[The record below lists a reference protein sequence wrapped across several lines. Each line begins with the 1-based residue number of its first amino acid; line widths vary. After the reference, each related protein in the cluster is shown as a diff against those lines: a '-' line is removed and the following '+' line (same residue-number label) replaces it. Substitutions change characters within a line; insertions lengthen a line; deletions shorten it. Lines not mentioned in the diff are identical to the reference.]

1 MTTLSDL
8 ARQYGVT
15 PQAVSGWRDSAV
27 EKYGD
32 LPYQPVGKRKEYDS
46 DAVAKI
52 VEFSTVRPVRDDSQ
66 SVVKPDVK
74 PVVIEAGNH
83 SSVLALPNLD
93 GRAYSLER
101 FRDDSVTVLELEDPL
116 AAVEQFLEHADCL
129 IDGMNADISKRQQKL
144 KRTQEAQE
152 RVSEKVEDLKAQ
164 ARQYRRKSREIS
176 QQQNEGSTGLF
187 EAMELLKGL
196 GKSQAGNSPGASG

>member
-15 PQAVSGWRDSAV
+15 PQAVSSWRDSAV

-32 LPYQPVGKRKEYDS
+32 LPYQRVGKRKEYDP

-52 VEFSTVRPVRDDSQ
+52 VEFSTVQPARSDSQ
-66 SVVKPDVK
+66 SVAKPIVK
-74 PVVIEAGNH
+74 PVVIETDTH
-83 SSVLALPNLD
+83 SAVIALPNLD
-93 GRAYSLER
+93 GRAYSLET

-116 AAVEQFLEHADCL
+116 AAVEQFIDHADCL
-129 IDGMNADISKRQQKL
+129 IDGMNADIVKRQQKL

-152 RVSEKVEDLKAQ
+152 RITEKVDDLKAQ

-176 QQQNEGSTGLF
+176 QQQNEESTGLF

-196 GKSQAGNSPGASG
+196 GKPQGDNSPGVSG